1 MHNCSPIHMYTMKE
15 LTTRQI
21 EILDFITNY
30 EWRHGFWPSIRNIQ
44 MEFDYK
50 STNAVMGHLSA
61 LERKGAIERIPGQAR
76 TFRINRPDK
85 PQASFESEIPE
96 NASEV
101 VEIPVYGAIAAG
113 YPDRVESSGAVGK
126 LQVDIQNAGFT
137 NASRKQS
144 FALEVRGDS
153 MVDAQIYDGDRVI
166 IEPRE
171 ARDGDI
177 VAALIDGEVT
187 LKRLIQKAG
196 EPPYLKAENKN
207 YPDLHPLNNLEIQG
221 VAKAVVRAL

>member
-1 MHNCSPIHMYTMKE
+1 MHNCSPNQMYTMKE
-15 LTTRQI
+15 LTARQI
-21 EILDFITNY
+21 EMLDFISDY
-30 EWRHGFWPSIRNIQ
+30 EWRQGFWPSIRNIQ
-44 MEFDYK
+44 VQFNYK
-50 STNAVMGHLSA
+50 STNAVMGHLRA
-61 LERKGAIERIPGQAR
+61 LERKGALERIPGQAR
-76 TFRINRPDK
+76 TFKINRPDQ
-85 PQASFESEIPE
+85 PQTTFEEREIPE

-113 YPDRVESSGAVGK
+113 YPDRVESSGAISK
-126 LQVDIQNAGFT
+126 LQVDIQNAGFS
-137 NASRKQS
+137 NRKQS

-153 MVDAQIYDGDRVI
+153 MIDAEIYDGDRII

-196 EPPYLKAENKN
+196 EHPYLKAENKN
-207 YPDLHPLNNLEIQG
+207 YPELHPLNDLEVQG

>member
-1 MHNCSPIHMYTMKE
+1 MKE

-50 STNAVMGHLSA
+50 STNAVMGHLRA

-85 PQASFESEIPE
+85 PQASFDYEIPE

-126 LQVDIQNAGFT
+126 LQVD
-137 NASRKQS
+137 K
-144 FALEVRGDS
+144 D
-153 MVDAQIYDGDRVI
+153 
-166 IEPRE
+166 
-171 ARDGDI
+171 
-177 VAALIDGEVT
+177 
-187 LKRLIQKAG
+187 
-196 EPPYLKAENKN
+196 
-207 YPDLHPLNNLEIQG
+207 
-221 VAKAVVRAL
+221 

>member
-1 MHNCSPIHMYTMKE
+1 MYTMKE

-50 STNAVMGHLSA
+50 STNAVMGHLRA

-76 TFRINRPDK
+76 TFRINRPDS
-85 PQASFESEIPE
+85 PQANFESEIPD

-113 YPDRVESSGAVGK
+113 YPDRVESSGAV
-126 LQVDIQNAGFT
+126 GFT

-207 YPDLHPLNNLEIQG
+207 YPELHPSDQLEIQG